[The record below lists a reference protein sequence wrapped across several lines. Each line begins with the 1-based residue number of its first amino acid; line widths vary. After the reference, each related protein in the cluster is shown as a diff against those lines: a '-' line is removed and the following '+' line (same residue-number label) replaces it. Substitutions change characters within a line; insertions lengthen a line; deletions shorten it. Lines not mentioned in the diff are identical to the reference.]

1 MTVLDRDR
9 DRGRGRHAEEHTPV
23 AASSA
28 TVYGILSEMTAWPLL
43 LPYVVH
49 AEPLPRCAGH
59 VPGTRTRIWAVQDG
73 RFACWVS
80 RRRYDTRRRR
90 IDFACTTAEGAAGEG
105 AWTVTPDGD
114 GRCVLRVRH
123 RLGPVPAGVMAPL
136 LRAVRRRA
144 EERERGELTVSRF
157 SQETPLQGPPEVAL
171 DFLHRAENWPGR
183 AGEVVQA
190 AEVEEPVPGTQLLTL
205 RTPHGRTVRSARLCF
220 PHAGRL
226 VHRQTS
232 SGGVPGAAGHTG
244 EWSVLPGARG
254 AVLRARHTVLLHH
267 PPGAAAPGD
276 VAGELARAAR
286 VLADAARRCASS
298 AGVRML

>member
-1 MTVLDRDR
+1 MTVLERDR
-9 DRGRGRHAEEHTPV
+9 DRVRERHVEERTPV
-23 AASSA
+23 AASAA
-28 TVYGILSEMTAWPLL
+28 TVYGILAEVTAWPLL

-49 AEPLPRCAGH
+49 AEPLPLCAAS
-59 VPGTRTRIWAVQDG
+59 GTRTRIWAVRDG
-73 RFACWVS
+73 QFACWVS
-80 RRRYDTRRRR
+80 RRRYDPGRRR
-90 IDFACTTAEGAAGEG
+90 IDFACTTADGKGGEG

-123 RLGPVPAGVMAPL
+123 GLGPVPATVVARL
-136 LRAVRRRA
+136 LCAVRRRA
-144 EERERGELTVSRF
+144 EERERGELIVSRF
-157 SQETPLQGPPEVAL
+157 TQETPLQGPPEVAL
-171 DFLHRAENWPGR
+171 DFLHRAEDWPGR
-183 AGEVVQA
+183 AGEVVRA
-190 AEVEEPVPGTQLLTL
+190 AEVEEPVPGAQVLTL

-232 SGGVPGAAGHTG
+232 TEGVPGAAGHTG

-254 AVLRARHTVLLHH
+254 TVLRARHSVLLHR

-276 VAGELARAAR
+276 VAGELARTAR